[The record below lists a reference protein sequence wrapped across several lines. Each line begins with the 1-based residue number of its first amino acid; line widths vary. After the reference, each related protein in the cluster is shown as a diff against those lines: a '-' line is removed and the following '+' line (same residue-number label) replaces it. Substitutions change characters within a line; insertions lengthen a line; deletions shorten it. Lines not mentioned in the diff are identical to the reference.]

1 VRYLRHGAGGGD
13 RLDRVKASRWEI
25 LGAWL
30 RIWTPPKDV
39 DIPPVPRRAAAV
51 VAALCAAAVVVGI
64 TVIAPAI
71 DRAKQR
77 TADATARRDAAAR
90 RAEVARLTADQR
102 PTFARAP
109 RVARLYAAG
118 QAARAREA
126 LLADVRIRIARD
138 VRARVA
144 AGTMEVPV
152 RFVRCRFRA
161 GQFGARFGLACLA
174 VTTQTTDA
182 SVGQPF
188 TVAGSMRDG
197 RYAWCHENPRPAE
210 GASGASVYVRLSRAC
225 KS

>member
-1 VRYLRHGAGGGD
+1 M
-13 RLDRVKASRWEI
+13 KASRWEI

-51 VAALCAAAVVVGI
+51 VAALCAAAVVVGV

-77 TADATARRDAAAR
+77 TADATARRDAASR

-102 PTFARAP
+102 PTFARAA

-126 LLADVRIRIARD
+126 LLADVRLRIARD

-152 RFVRCRFRA
+152 RFVRCRFRP
-161 GQFGARFGLACLA
+161 GQLGARFGLACLA
-174 VTTQTTDA
+174 VTSQTTDA
-182 SVGQPF
+182 IVGQPF
-188 TVAGSMRDG
+188 TVAGTMRDG

-210 GASGASVYVRLSRAC
+210 GASGAGVYVRLSRAC